1 MTVYNANLLSLR
13 TKIEKRQAV
22 IKKAI
27 AKAKQ
32 RIKEGESDPR
42 SAAARHVKANKTNLG
57 RAEKVLDGL
66 NGALASLQAPCCNN
80 DLNCNPEVL

>member
-57 RAEKVLDGL
+57 RAEKYWT
-66 NGALASLQAPCCNN
+66 ASTARWPRSRH
-80 DLNCNPEVL
+80 PAVTTT